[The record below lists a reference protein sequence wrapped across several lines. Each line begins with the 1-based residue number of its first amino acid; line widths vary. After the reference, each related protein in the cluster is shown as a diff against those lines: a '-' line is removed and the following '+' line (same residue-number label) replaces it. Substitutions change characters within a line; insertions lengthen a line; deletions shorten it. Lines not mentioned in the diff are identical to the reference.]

1 MFGKSRQRGAASGGE
16 TAPSGMSRTWFASAA
31 VIGLVVVALVVVLIV
46 IATRGGSGSSPGPV
60 AAPPGP
66 VAPGGGAPFNGG
78 AGPGQTGAADP
89 TRPPGCHTSGTD
101 QTVPTGTVAGINWT
115 LAAGFAVPS
124 SATDGPAL
132 HGAAGVGYCY
142 SHTPVGALLAASNF
156 GHGTGSPQ
164 EIQDSL
170 LAHTT
175 VSNQYAAQIAS
186 TPAPSDGETPGVQ
199 LAGFRFI
206 NYSPDQTSIALAASV
221 PGGSGSYG
229 QVTLALQWADGDW
242 RAVPQAGPSLFLAV
256 ASAPSLAGFV
266 AWSGVS

>member
-101 QTVPTGTVAGINWT
+101 QTVPTGTPAGVTWT
-115 LAAGFAVPS
+115 LARGVAVPS
-124 SATDGPAL
+124 SASDGPTL
-132 HGAAGVGYCY
+132 RGDAGVGYCY
-142 SHTPVGALLAASNF
+142 ADTPLGALLAASNL
-156 GHGTGSPQ
+156 GQGTGT
-164 EIQDSL
+164 ETAIQQADLEHSVVPNEYSTQ
-170 LAHTT
+170 A
-175 VSNQYAAQIAS
+175 AAQS
-186 TPAPSDGETPGVQ
+186 NSDPAPSGVQ
-199 LAGFRFI
+199 LAGFRVI
-206 NYSPDQTSIALAASV
+206 SYSPSQASVALAYAVATQPSTY
-221 PGGSGSYG
+221 P
-229 QVTLALQWADGDW
+229 QLTLALQWYQGDW
-242 RAVPQAGPSLFLAV
+242 RAVPQPGPSVAV
-256 ASAPSLAGFV
+256 TSSTATTLAGFV
-266 AWSGVS
+266 PWSGVA